1 MIKAAFFDIDGT
13 LLSFTTH
20 RVSAG
25 TIRAFDRLHQAGIR
39 TFLSTGRP
47 DVLIPQMPVSFEAKI
62 TMNGGLVFVGDHM
75 GANGAHMGTNGD
87 HVGAS
92 GAHMGTN
99 GDHVGANGNHMGTNG
114 DHVGASGDHMGPNGD
129 HVGANGNQS
138 PDKVLFS
145 NPVPDNELQAWLDL
159 AKDKHLCTMIF
170 TKDNM
175 FLTQPNEIGLQ
186 LRNQLEFE
194 MPPVV
199 DIDRMRSETAY
210 QIIAI
215 MPGEMDA
222 TVAELL
228 PHCRLP
234 RWHPYFTDIV
244 AHDNSKAR
252 GMEVICQH
260 YGIRQEE
267 TLAFGDGANDI
278 EMLEWAGI
286 GVAMGNAADEVKK
299 HADHVTTD
307 VDNEGIE
314 NAVKEILK

>member
-25 TIRAFDRLHQAGIR
+25 TIRAFDRLHRAGVR

-47 DVLIPQMPVSFEAKI
+47 EVLIPKMPVSFEAKI
-62 TMNGGLVFVGDHM
+62 TMNGGLVFTS
-75 GANGAHMGTNGD
+75 NE
-87 HVGAS
+87 
-92 GAHMGTN
+92 
-99 GDHVGANGNHMGTNG
+99 
-114 DHVGASGDHMGPNGD
+114 
-129 HVGANGNQS
+129 
-138 PDKVLFS
+138 VLLS
-145 NPVPDNELQAWLDL
+145 NPIPNDELQSWLDI

-170 TKDNM
+170 TKNNM
-175 FLTQPNEIGLQ
+175 FLAQPNEVGIK

-199 DIDRMRSETAY
+199 ELDSLRKETAY

-215 MPGEMDA
+215 MPGEMDN
-222 TVAELL
+222 TVGKML

-244 AHDNSKAR
+244 AFDNSKAR
-252 GMEVICQH
+252 GMEAICQH
-260 YGIRQEE
+260 YGILQEE
-267 TLAFGDGANDI
+267 TIAFGDGANDI

-286 GVAMGNAADEVKK
+286 GIAMGNADEGVKK
-299 HADHVTTD
+299 HANMATTD

-314 NAVKEILK
+314 NAVNEIMK

>member
-13 LLSFTTH
+13 LLSFETH
-20 RVSAG
+20 RVSPG
-25 TIRAFDRLHQAGIR
+25 TVRAFDRLHQAGVR

-47 DVLIPQMPVSFEAKI
+47 EVLIPQMPVSFEAKI
-62 TMNGGLVFVGDHM
+62 TMNGGLVFTEPAEGRE
-75 GANGAHMGTNGD
+75 
-87 HVGAS
+87 S
-92 GAHMGTN
+92 
-99 GDHVGANGNHMGTNG
+99 
-114 DHVGASGDHMGPNGD
+114 
-129 HVGANGNQS
+129 
-138 PDKVLFS
+138 KVLLS
-145 NPVPDNELQAWLDL
+145 NPILDSELQAWLDI

-170 TKDNM
+170 TNDNM
-175 FLTQPNEIGLQ
+175 FLAQPNEVGLK
-186 LRNQLEFE
+186 LRSQLEFE

-222 TVAELL
+222 MVAELL

-244 AHDNSKAR
+244 AHDNSKAH
-252 GMEVICQH
+252 GMEAICKH

-267 TLAFGDGANDI
+267 TIAFGDGGNDI

-286 GVAMGNAADEVKK
+286 GVAMGNADDSVKA

-307 VDNEGIE
+307 VDHEGIE
-314 NAVKEILK
+314 TAINTLL

>member
-20 RVSAG
+20 RVSEG
-25 TIRAFDRLHQAGIR
+25 TIRAFDRLHRAGVR

-47 DVLIPQMPVSFEAKI
+47 DVLIPQMPVTFEAKI
-62 TMNGGLVFVGDHM
+62 TMNGGLVF
-75 GANGAHMGTNGD
+75 T
-87 HVGAS
+87 
-92 GAHMGTN
+92 
-99 GDHVGANGNHMGTNG
+99 
-114 DHVGASGDHMGPNGD
+114 PNET
-129 HVGANGNQS
+129 
-138 PDKVLFS
+138 LFS
-145 NPVPDNELQAWLDL
+145 NPIPDIELQLWLDM

-175 FLTQPNEIGLQ
+175 FLAQPNEVGLKI
-186 LRNQLEFE
+186 RNQLEFE

-199 DIDRMRSETAY
+199 DIERMRGETAY

-215 MPGEMDA
+215 MPGEMDGQ
-222 TVAELL
+222 VAELL

-244 AHDNSKAR
+244 AHDNSKAH

-260 YGIRQEE
+260 FGIQQEE
-267 TLAFGDGANDI
+267 TIAFGDGANDI

-299 HADHVTTD
+299 HADRVTTD

-314 NAVKEILK
+314 NAIKEILA

>member
-13 LLSFTTH
+13 LLSFETH
-20 RVSAG
+20 RVSPG
-25 TIRAFDRLHQAGIR
+25 TVRAFERLHSAGVR

-47 DVLIPQMPVSFEAKI
+47 DVLIPEMPVTFEAKI
-62 TMNGGLVFVGDHM
+62 TMNGGLVFTHPT
-75 GANGAHMGTNGD
+75 ATAPSQT
-87 HVGAS
+87 
-92 GAHMGTN
+92 
-99 GDHVGANGNHMGTNG
+99 
-114 DHVGASGDHMGPNGD
+114 
-129 HVGANGNQS
+129 
-138 PDKVLFS
+138 LLS
-145 NPVPDNELQAWLDL
+145 NPILDSELQAWLDM
-159 AKDKHLCTMIF
+159 AKANNLCTMIF
-170 TKDNM
+170 TKDSMLLPN
-175 FLTQPNEIGLQ
+175 PNEVGLK

-199 DIDRMRSETAY
+199 DIELMRGETAY

-222 TVAELL
+222 AVAELL

-252 GMEVICQH
+252 GMEAICRH

-286 GVAMGNAADEVKK
+286 GVAMGNAADTVKA
-299 HADHVTTD
+299 HADRVTTD
-307 VDNEGIE
+307 VDHEGIE
-314 NAVKEILK
+314 TAVNQLL

>member
-62 TMNGGLVFVGDHM
+62 TMNGGLVFVGDHV
-75 GANGAHMGTNGD
+75 GANGAHMGT
-87 HVGAS
+87 
-92 GAHMGTN
+92 
-99 GDHVGANGNHMGTNG
+99 
-114 DHVGASGDHMGPNGD
+114 NGD

-159 AKDKHLCTMIF
+159 AKAKHLCTMIF

>member
-25 TIRAFDRLHQAGIR
+25 TIRAFDRLHRAGVR

-47 DVLIPQMPVSFEAKI
+47 EVLIPKMPVTFEAKI
-62 TMNGGLVFVGDHM
+62 TMNGGLVFTS
-75 GANGAHMGTNGD
+75 NE
-87 HVGAS
+87 
-92 GAHMGTN
+92 
-99 GDHVGANGNHMGTNG
+99 
-114 DHVGASGDHMGPNGD
+114 
-129 HVGANGNQS
+129 
-138 PDKVLFS
+138 VLLS
-145 NPVPDNELQAWLDL
+145 NPIPNDELQSWLDI

-170 TKDNM
+170 TKNNM
-175 FLTQPNEIGLQ
+175 FLAQPNEVGIK

-199 DIDRMRSETAY
+199 ELDSLRKETAY

-215 MPGEMDA
+215 MPGEMDN
-222 TVAELL
+222 TVGKML

-244 AHDNSKAR
+244 AFDNSKAR
-252 GMEVICQH
+252 GMEAICQH
-260 YGIRQEE
+260 YGILQEE
-267 TLAFGDGANDI
+267 TIAFGDGANDI

-286 GVAMGNAADEVKK
+286 GIAMGNADEGVKK
-299 HADHVTTD
+299 HANIVTTD

-314 NAVKEILK
+314 NAVNEIMK

>member
-1 MIKAAFFDIDGT
+1 MIKSAFFDIDGT
-13 LLSFTTH
+13 LLSFNTH
-20 RVSAG
+20 RVSPG
-25 TIRAFDRLHQAGIR
+25 TVRAFDRLHRAGVR

-47 DVLIPQMPVSFEAKI
+47 DVLIPEMPVSFEAKI
-62 TMNGGLVFVGDHM
+62 TMNGGLVFTENETLV
-75 GANGAHMGTNGD
+75 
-87 HVGAS
+87 
-92 GAHMGTN
+92 
-99 GDHVGANGNHMGTNG
+99 
-114 DHVGASGDHMGPNGD
+114 
-129 HVGANGNQS
+129 
-138 PDKVLFS
+138 S
-145 NPVPDNELQAWLDL
+145 NPILDKELQAWLDV
-159 AKDKHLCTMIF
+159 AKDKKLCTMVF
-170 TKDNM
+170 TRDNM
-175 FLTQPNEIGLQ
+175 FLSQPNEIGLK
-186 LRNQLEFE
+186 LRSQLEFE

-199 DIDRMRSETAY
+199 DIDRMRSETVY

-244 AHDNSKAR
+244 SYDNSKAR
-252 GMEVICQH
+252 GMEAICHH
-260 YGIRQEE
+260 YGFRQEE

-299 HADHVTTD
+299 HADQVTTD

-314 NAVKEILK
+314 TAVNEILK

>member
-62 TMNGGLVFVGDHM
+62 TMNGGLVFVGDHV

-87 HVGAS
+87 H
-92 GAHMGTN
+92 M
-99 GDHVGANGNHMGTNG
+99 
-114 DHVGASGDHMGPNGD
+114 
-129 HVGANGNQS
+129 GANGNQS

-145 NPVPDNELQAWLDL
+145 NPIPDNELQAWLDL
-159 AKDKHLCTMIF
+159 AKAKHLCTMIF

>member
-25 TIRAFDRLHQAGIR
+25 TIRAFDRLHRAGVR

-47 DVLIPQMPVSFEAKI
+47 EVLIPKMPVSFEAKI
-62 TMNGGLVFVGDHM
+62 TMNGGLVFTS
-75 GANGAHMGTNGD
+75 NE
-87 HVGAS
+87 
-92 GAHMGTN
+92 
-99 GDHVGANGNHMGTNG
+99 
-114 DHVGASGDHMGPNGD
+114 
-129 HVGANGNQS
+129 
-138 PDKVLFS
+138 VLLS
-145 NPVPDNELQAWLDL
+145 NPIPNDELQSWLDI

-170 TKDNM
+170 TKNNM
-175 FLTQPNEIGLQ
+175 FLAQPNEVGIK

-199 DIDRMRSETAY
+199 ELDSLRKETAY

-215 MPGEMDA
+215 MPGEMDN
-222 TVAELL
+222 TVGKIL

-244 AHDNSKAR
+244 AFDNSKAR
-252 GMEVICQH
+252 GMEAICQH
-260 YGIRQEE
+260 YGILQEE
-267 TLAFGDGANDI
+267 TIAFGDGANDI

-286 GVAMGNAADEVKK
+286 GIAMGNADEGVKK
-299 HADHVTTD
+299 HANMVTTD

-314 NAVKEILK
+314 NAVNEIMK

>member
-20 RVSAG
+20 RVSDG
-25 TIRAFDRLHQAGIR
+25 TIRAFDRLHRAGVH

-47 DVLIPQMPVSFEAKI
+47 DVLIPEMPITFEAKI
-62 TMNGGLVFVGDHM
+62 TMNGALVFVDDPKSN
-75 GANGAHMGTNGD
+75 ANRLT
-87 HVGAS
+87 
-92 GAHMGTN
+92 
-99 GDHVGANGNHMGTNG
+99 
-114 DHVGASGDHMGPNGD
+114 
-129 HVGANGNQS
+129 
-138 PDKVLFS
+138 LFS
-145 NPVPDNELQAWLDL
+145 NPIRERDYQAWLDI
-159 AKDKHLCTMIF
+159 ATDKNLCTMVF
-170 TKDNM
+170 TKDEM
-175 FLTQPNEIGLQ
+175 YLAQPNEIGLK

-199 DIDRMRSETAY
+199 NIEQMRNLTAY

-215 MPGEMDA
+215 MPSEMDGQ
-222 TVAELL
+222 VGELL

-244 AHDNSKAR
+244 SNGNSKAH
-252 GMEVICQH
+252 GMEAICRH

-286 GVAMGNAADEVKK
+286 GVAMGNADDSVKK
-299 HADHVTTD
+299 HADRVTTD

-314 NAVKEILK
+314 NIVNQILQ